1 MGSTSEEVEGKI
13 DRIENYLM
21 KWKTDFEALKNY
33 LESYSTIRF
42 EESKTEHQ
50 LHDLM
55 TERPEFANAQ
65 SSLYFNA
72 FADLNKKHQ
81 EVWFSELNN
90 LDEFADEYQ
99 NKACTRTKPF
109 NCN

>member
-1 MGSTSEEVEGKI
+1 MGNVLEDSEGKVN
-13 DRIENYLM
+13 RIENYLM
-21 KWKTDFEALKNY
+21 KWKNDFEALKIY
-33 LESYSTIRF
+33 LEKYSNIRF

-81 EVWFSELNN
+81 EVRFL
-90 LDEFADEYQ
+90 
-99 NKACTRTKPF
+99 
-109 NCN
+109 